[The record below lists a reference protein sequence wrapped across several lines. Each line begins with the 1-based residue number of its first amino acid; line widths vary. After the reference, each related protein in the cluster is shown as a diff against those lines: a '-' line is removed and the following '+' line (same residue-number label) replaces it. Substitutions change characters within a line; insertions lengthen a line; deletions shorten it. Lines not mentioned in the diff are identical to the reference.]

1 MRIKHDSRSI
11 RIDRDRNSEC
21 RPFLIQSLQDQG
33 ENQYVRWNAAIALGW
48 IGEDAVAAMPVL
60 IQVLQDGG
68 QDIPDPAEMLG
79 PIESVDPVKPVVEML
94 LKLIPALKNDW
105 EYVRPSAASTR
116 G

>member
-1 MRIKHDSRSI
+1 MSSFSNSIVAGSRRKSI
-11 RIDRDRNSEC
+11 CSLEC
-21 RPFLIQSLQDQG
+21 S
-33 ENQYVRWNAAIALGW
+33 NIALGW

>member
-1 MRIKHDSRSI
+1 M
-11 RIDRDRNSEC
+11 
-21 RPFLIQSLQDQG
+21 QDQG

-60 IQVLQDGG
+60 IQVLQDEG

-79 PIESVDPVKPVVEML
+79 PIESVDPVKPVVEIL